1 MIHKLFAVASRMYR
15 SVKPVRSDHYKTWV
29 RSWPC
34 IACGTIKRAREAMH
48 IGPHGIS
55 QKASD
60 LDCLPGCYKC
70 HAELHR
76 LGPVRF
82 QMLHN
87 LDFREAI
94 EVLQHMYALK
104 FGRLPG
110 GEERR
115 AA

>member
-1 MIHKLFAVASRMYR
+1 MRQLFAIASRMYR
-15 SVKPVRSDHYKTWV
+15 VVRPVRSQKYLAFV

-34 IACGTIKRAREAMH
+34 IACGTARRSREAMH
-48 IGPHGIS
+48 TGPHGIG

-60 LDCLPGCYKC
+60 LDTVPGCRVC

-82 QMLHN
+82 QMLHG
-87 LDFREAI
+87 LDFREAV
-94 EVLQHMYALK
+94 ETLQK
-104 FGRLPG
+104 FYVILHDELP